1 MVGVRS
7 LASFCALWYVVGIS
21 PISMI
26 FGVVITMDSGKVS
39 IQRNRCVIKGLD
51 VMSDISSRAEECT

>member
-1 MVGVRS
+1 MVGVGS
-7 LASFCALWYVVGIS
+7 LASFCTLWYVVGIS

-26 FGVVITMDSGKVS
+26 FGVVVTMDSGKVS